1 MSHTK
6 NMAGIRISGMA
17 SGLPPNIVEQIIEAE
32 RMPIKNIENK
42 KAAEDN
48 KMKLVADLETRI
60 SEITKNVSDIVGIGG
75 FTAHKLLSG
84 DPNIIDGTID
94 PALVGNGQWSVE
106 VVQLAQK
113 PGALSNGF
121 PDKDTTQI
129 GVGYLRFDTPDGRR
143 DIYINAKNNTL
154 EGVAKAINSAGVG
167 MRAMVMNDRN
177 NKDAPFRLMVTG
189 LSTGSD
195 NQVSFPTIYMLDG
208 DQDIYFDESRPSQN
222 AKVKIDGFE
231 VEVPDNIVN
240 DLIPGITL
248 DLKQQAPGRPVRL
261 SVKED
266 SEVISGKMKNFV
278 DAYNKALGFIQEQG
292 KLQKGPDGK
301 ERLGPLGGDGL
312 IRSVES
318 TLRQIIM
325 NPQMGVDGSIK
336 RLSEMGIEF
345 NRNGTLNFAQEK
357 FNKIVASKPTDAAA
371 FFRGDGGGTGFIPS
385 MTRQINNLVNA
396 GFGPL
401 GNRKRGIQQKIDAM
415 DKQIDNKQRQLEKK
429 EETLRKKFS
438 DLEATM
444 SKLQQQGSA
453 VGAMAQKPA

>member
-1 MSHTK
+1 M
-6 NMAGIRISGMA
+6 
-17 SGLPPNIVEQIIEAE
+17 EAE
-32 RMPIKNIENK
+32 RIPVKNIENK

-48 KMKLVADLETRI
+48 KLKLVSDLETRI
-60 SEITKNVSDIVGIGG
+60 NDITKNIADLVGVGG

-84 DPNIIDGTID
+84 DPSIIDGTID
-94 PALVGNGQWSVE
+94 PATVTNGQWTVE

-121 PDKDTTQI
+121 PDRDTTQI
-129 GVGYLRFDTPDGRR
+129 GVGYLRFDTPEGRK
-143 DIYINAKNNTL
+143 DVYINSNNNTL
-154 EGVAKAINSAGVG
+154 DGVARAINASGVG
-167 MRAMVMNDRN
+167 LRAMVMNDRN

-189 LSTGSD
+189 LATGSD
-195 NQVSFPTIYMLDG
+195 NQVNFPTIYMLDG
-208 DQDIYFDESRPSQN
+208 DQDVYFDESRPSQN

-240 DLIPGITL
+240 DLIPGVTL

-261 SVKED
+261 SIKED
-266 SEVISGKMKNFV
+266 SEVISGKMKGFV
-278 DAYNKALGFIQEQG
+278 EAYNKALSFIQDQAR
-292 KLQKGPDGK
+292 LQKGPDGK

-318 TLRQIIM
+318 TLRQIILT
-325 NPQMGVDGSIK
+325 PQMGVEGSIK
-336 RLSEMGIEF
+336 RLSELGIEF
-345 NRNGTLNFAQEK
+345 NRNGTLNFTQEK
-357 FNKIVASKPTDAAA
+357 FNKAVAARPADAAS
-371 FFRGDGGGTGFIPS
+371 FFRGDGGGTGFVPS
-385 MTRQINNLVNA
+385 LTRKINNLVNA

-438 DLEATM
+438 DLESTM
-444 SKLQQQGSA
+444 SKLQAQGSA
-453 VGAMAQKPA
+453 VGAIGAAVKQG